1 MFFFTVLLPQLLRS
15 LLPNPQESRRAT
27 PFISAVFLR
36 KEIKKELLVK
46 EFFFALDVSAQR
58 SVKDASLRRRPI
70 ACFLCVALRC
80 AGRNRMQGGKKGKEN
95 AKTHSAANSSPCI
108 PPCFCSIPLPS
119 SLHLSLPPNL
129 IHPLAPPPPLL
140 SSLAPSVVNRSLSLR
155 GAELGHF
162 GWKRASAGAECFRLR
177 RRVRHALRIRARE
190 PTLAAAK

>member
-1 MFFFTVLLPQLLRS
+1 MSIVDANVKHSLVSHTSSHLCVWWCFFFTVLLPQLLRS

-27 PFISAVFLR
+27 PLISAVFLR
-36 KEIKKELLVK
+36 KEIKKELFAKELFFLLVI
-46 EFFFALDVSAQR
+46 ALDVSAQR

-80 AGRNRMQGGKKGKEN
+80 AGRNRMQGEKKGKEN

-119 SLHLSLPPNL
+119 SLPPNL

-140 SSLAPSVVNRSLSLR
+140 SSSRLSSPLLASPL
-155 GAELGHF
+155 
-162 GWKRASAGAECFRLR
+162 
-177 RRVRHALRIRARE
+177 
-190 PTLAAAK
+190 